1 MTQTFTPRDYQRAIW
16 QFIADHERCNV
27 WAGMGTGKSV
37 STLTALD
44 GLSMTADPF
53 PALIL
58 APLRV
63 ASSTWPGE
71 VKKWSHLQGLRLKA
85 ATGSEAERSH
95 LVHARGMDIV
105 SINYDKL
112 PWLVDFLGPLWPF
125 RTVIADEATRL
136 KSFRLKQ
143 GGVRAQALGKVAHKR
158 VRRWVNLT
166 GTPAPNGLRDLW
178 GQQWFVDEGQRL
190 GRTFSAFENRW
201 FATKRRP
208 GQKFGGEVVPQAH
221 AQEQIEAALADCTI
235 TIRAQDYLDLP
246 PLVENT
252 IEVELPPSARR
263 HYRELERE
271 MFTTLAGGHEVEAF
285 NAAALTMKCL
295 QAANGALYID
305 DQGTWKELHDAKIEA
320 LKSVVEEAAGTPVL
334 VAYHFKSDLAR
345 LQRAFPHGRALDADP
360 RTVANW
366 NAGRVPVLFAHP
378 ASAGHGLNLQDG
390 GNILVFFGL
399 WWNLEEHEQ
408 VIERIGPT
416 RQAQSGYN
424 RPVYV
429 HRIVATGTVDELVL
443 ARLKTKASV
452 QSLLLEAMKGQR

>member
-1 MTQTFTPRDYQRAIW
+1 MVDFRPRDYQRAIV
-16 QFIADHERCNV
+16 QFVLEHERCNV

-44 GLSMTADPF
+44 ALSLTADPF
-53 PALIL
+53 PALVL

-71 VKKWSHLQGLRLKA
+71 VKKWAHLKGLRISA
-85 ATGSEAERSH
+85 ATGSKSERSH
-95 LVHARGMDIV
+95 LVHAKHADIV

-112 PWLVDFLGPLWPF
+112 PWLVDHLGPAWPF
-125 RTVIADEATRL
+125 RTVVADEATRL
-136 KSFRLKQ
+136 KSFRVKQ

-166 GTPAPNGLRDLW
+166 GTPAPNGLRNLW
-178 GQQWFVDEGQRL
+178 GQQWFVDEGVRL
-190 GRTFSAFENRW
+190 GRSFSAFENRW

-221 AQEQIEAALADCTI
+221 AQEQIEQALADCTI
-235 TIRAQDYLDLP
+235 TIRASDYLDLP
-246 PLVENT
+246 PLVEHV
-252 IEVELPPSARR
+252 IEVDLPAGARR

-271 MFTTLAGGHEVEAF
+271 MFTVLAGGHEVEAF

-295 QAANGALYID
+295 QLANGALYTGENGD
-305 DQGTWKELHDAKIEA
+305 WKEAHDEKLRA
-320 LKSVVEEAAGTPVL
+320 LESVVEEAAGAPVL

-345 LQRAFPHGRALDADP
+345 LLQRFPWARALDKKPQTIDD
-360 RTVANW
+360 W
-366 NAGRVPVLFAHP
+366 NEGKIPMLLAHP
-378 ASAGHGLNLQDG
+378 DSAGHGLNLQHG

-399 WWNLEEHEQ
+399 WWALEAHEQ
-408 VIERIGPT
+408 IIERIGPT

-429 HRIVATGTVDELVL
+429 HRIVAKGTVDELVL
-443 ARLKTKASV
+443 QRLQSKASV
-452 QSLLLEAMKGQR
+452 QQMLIEAMRKAR